1 MRALQSGIA
10 FPVPPI
16 AGDGSN
22 KSGHKADAPTWE
34 RFMDRAHAIRC
45 LAICLG
51 ISLLSAAASAD
62 EIADFYKGRSMQ
74 MIIRSTTGNE
84 YDLLARTLARH
95 ITNHIPG
102 KPADMVPINMPGA
115 GGIKAAEYIATVA
128 PKDGTVLTIVS
139 QGLPMYQALE
149 LGKPMNADMNTYAWV
164 GNLST
169 SNQTLIMW
177 YTSPIKTLEDAKNRV
192 TPVGS
197 SGAGS
202 ISVQLPAVYNNVL
215 GTKFKIIFGYPGGA
229 EMNLALERGE
239 IEGRGTNTWSAWT
252 ATHSDWIRAGK
263 IVPLIQVGLKKHPEL
278 PNVPL
283 LSELGNND
291 QERAILKY
299 VTQAVAVGRPI
310 ATTPGIPPARLAVLR
325 AAFDAA
331 VKDPAFDDDAKRQG
345 LDIETMSGAEL
356 QQIVAALFEAP
367 NSIKAMV
374 KEAIKPSAIELA
386 KGVPEPKDD

>member
-1 MRALQSGIA
+1 
-10 FPVPPI
+10 
-16 AGDGSN
+16 
-22 KSGHKADAPTWE
+22 
-34 RFMDRAHAIRC
+34 MDRAYAIRSLVLGLSIAC
-45 LAICLG
+45 LAT
-51 ISLLSAAASAD
+51 ATRAD
-62 EIADFYKGRSMQ
+62 EIADFYKGRPMQ

-95 ITNHIPG
+95 IADHIPG
-102 KPADMVPINMPGA
+102 KPAEMVPINMPGA

-139 QGLPMYQALE
+139 QGLPMYQALA

-169 SNQTLIMW
+169 SNQILVVW
-177 YTSPIKTLEDAKNRV
+177 HTSPVKTLEDAKKRV

-239 IEGRGTNTWSAWT
+239 VEGRGTNTWSAWS
-252 ATHSDWIRAGK
+252 ATHSDWIREGK
-263 IVPLIQVGLKKHPEL
+263 IVPLVQVGLRKVPDL

-283 LSELGNND
+283 LTDLGKND
-291 QERAILKY
+291 QERAILQY

-310 ATTPGIPPARLAVLR
+310 ATTPGVPPARLAALR
-325 AAFDAA
+325 SAFDAT
-331 VKDPAFDDDAKRQG
+331 VEDPAFDADAKRQG
-345 LDIETMSGAEL
+345 LDIATMNGAEL
-356 QQIVAALFEAP
+356 QQIVAALFDAP
-367 NSIKAMV
+367 DNIKAMV
-374 KEAIKPSAIELA
+374 KEAIKPAAIELA